1 MVIWSVIYEVLLF
14 GQNWVEILLPLSLC
28 GSWVAAGWWQWVA
41 VVGGVQSNFCV
52 KPNLCVELSLSWG
65 FHNSEKVKT

>member
-1 MVIWSVIYEVLLF
+1 MLLF

-28 GSWVAAGWWQWVA
+28 GSWVEAGWLQWVA

-52 KPNLCVELSLSWG
+52 KPNFSYVRLKLSRTCAKL
-65 FHNSEKVKT
+65 ET